1 MAIITFT
8 SDGKR
13 ETGQTLS
20 CVAFAT
26 QMAIEHN
33 YRILL
38 VSTAFQEN
46 ILEACYWDLNRTETT
61 AKKIVTD
68 SAQQQAGIES
78 GIEGLLKIIASNRT
92 STDIVRNYTKVVF
105 KERLDVLFAPKTD
118 NFNDYLQ
125 MTTQYVDVLQT
136 ANRCYDMVIVDLN
149 KQVEPNAKRAIL
161 DNSDVVIY
169 NLIQNLGVI
178 NHFKDM
184 READEFYRKRNIMVA
199 LGKYDRF
206 SKYNIKNVSKYL
218 RERKEVNVIPYCT
231 LFFESAKEG
240 TVVDYFLSIRKLSDE
255 EDRNVVFVK
264 DVEKMCND
272 VVYKLQELQMRM

>member
-169 NLIQNLGVI
+169 NLIQNLI
-178 NHFKDM
+178 
-184 READEFYRKRNIMVA
+184 
-199 LGKYDRF
+199 
-206 SKYNIKNVSKYL
+206 YL
-218 RERKEVNVIPYCT
+218 YT
-231 LFFESAKEG
+231 L
-240 TVVDYFLSIRKLSDE
+240 Y
-255 EDRNVVFVK
+255 
-264 DVEKMCND
+264 
-272 VVYKLQELQMRM
+272 

>member
-46 ILEACYWDLNRTETT
+46 ILESCFWDLNRTEAT
-61 AKKIVTD
+61 AKKIITEGT
-68 SAQQQAGIES
+68 QQVGIES

-105 KERLDVLFAPKTD
+105 KERLDVLFAPKTN
-118 NFNDYLQ
+118 NFADYLQ
-125 MTTQYVDVLQT
+125 MTAQYADVLQT
-136 ANRCYDMVIVDLN
+136 ANRCYDLVIVDLN
-149 KQVEPNAKRAIL
+149 KQLEPNTKRAIL
-161 DNSDVVIY
+161 DCSDVVVC

-178 NHFKDM
+178 NQFRDM
-184 READEFYRKRNIMVA
+184 READEFYRKRNIMIA

-206 SKYNIKNVSKYL
+206 SKYNVKNVSKYL
-218 RERKEVNVIPYCT
+218 REKKEVNVIPYCT
-231 LFFESAKEG
+231 LFFESAEEG

-272 VVYKLQELQMRM
+272 VIYKLQELQMRM